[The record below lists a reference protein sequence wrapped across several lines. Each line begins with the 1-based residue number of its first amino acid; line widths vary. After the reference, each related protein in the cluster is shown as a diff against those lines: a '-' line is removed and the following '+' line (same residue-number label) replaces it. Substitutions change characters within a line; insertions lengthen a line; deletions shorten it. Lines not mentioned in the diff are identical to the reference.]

1 MKTTN
6 CKILYV
12 DDEKE
17 NLTSFK
23 LLFRKDFDVII
34 ANSAAEGLSLITQ
47 EEFQVIISDQR
58 MPIMTGIEFLEH
70 VSDEQPNIIRILL
83 TGYGDTSAMQTAI
96 DKGTVYQILSKPF
109 DREEM
114 KAVLTNAIELYYN
127 KNKNKTE

>member
-96 DKGTVYQILSKPF
+96 DNGTVYQILSKPF
-109 DREEM
+109 DRDEM
-114 KAVLTNAIELYYN
+114 KVVLTSALEQYEHNDRR
-127 KNKNKTE
+127 